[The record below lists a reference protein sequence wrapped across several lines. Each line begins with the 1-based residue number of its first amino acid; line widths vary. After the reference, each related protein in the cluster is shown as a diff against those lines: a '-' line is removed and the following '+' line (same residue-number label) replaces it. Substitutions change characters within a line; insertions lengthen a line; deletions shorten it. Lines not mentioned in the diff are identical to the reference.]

1 MADEDFK
8 KSPLYIVN
16 EMAAFD
22 RRDYEYYDKFTDEE
36 RKQFSTFLML
46 KWGANV
52 GGIADLQAYYI
63 MATNHNVNKN
73 FFDLGRHPKL
83 QWLMCTTVSP
93 SMGKQYHYWLKSRKE
108 KDDNTVKNKLKKIFP
123 AMKLEDIEVMAEYV
137 TDKDI
142 KQYERDHGD
151 KA

>member
-22 RRDYEYYDKFTDEE
+22 RSDREYYDKFTDEE

-52 GGIADLQAYYI
+52 GGIADLQEWYI
-63 MATNHNVNKN
+63 RATNERVNKH
-73 FFDLGRHPKL
+73 FFDLGKHPKL
-83 QWLMCTTVSP
+83 QWLLCTTVSP
-93 SMGKQYHYWLKSRKE
+93 QMGKQYHYWLKSNRE
-108 KDDNTVKNKLKKIFP
+108 KTDNKVKNQLKKMYP
-123 AMKLEDIEVMAEYV
+123 DMKLEDIELMSEYV
-137 TDKDI
+137 TEKDI
-142 KQYERDHGD
+142 KAFERESGN
-151 KA
+151 